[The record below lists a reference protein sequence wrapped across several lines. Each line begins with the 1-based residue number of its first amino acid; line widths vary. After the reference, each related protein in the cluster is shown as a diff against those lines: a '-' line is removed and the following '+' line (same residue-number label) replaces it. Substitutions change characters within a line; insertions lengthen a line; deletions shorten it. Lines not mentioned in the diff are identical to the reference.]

1 MKSMIKWQIELEEKY
16 YNIGI
21 ERITNNK
28 KEN

>member
-28 KEN
+28 ND